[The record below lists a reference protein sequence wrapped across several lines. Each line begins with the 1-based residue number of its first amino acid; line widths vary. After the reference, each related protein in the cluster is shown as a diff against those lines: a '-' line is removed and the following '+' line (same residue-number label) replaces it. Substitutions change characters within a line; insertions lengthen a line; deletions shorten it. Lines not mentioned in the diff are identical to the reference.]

1 MDRATCFLDLGRDT
15 SACLMLIAVLLY
27 YGNSL
32 VTFVWISSDRVCS
45 RLFPAVRCSPRMPR
59 RSPCWSR
66 DPLRSKRKE
75 QYEKA
80 PHIVRNTEIESHPPP
95 RHNVTKMG
103 ERNIFLIHF
112 LLLKFLVFH
121 LPHNEDHH
129 HLLLLL
135 SLLALGL
142 MYLVLVRQKLYIFY
156 NTMVKNTV
164 ESLLYYLPSC
174 PSLLPA
180 PRHQTPPHLIIKM
193 C

>member
-1 MDRATCFLDLGRDT
+1 MDRASCFLDLGRDT

-95 RHNVTKMG
+95 PRHNVTKMG

-112 LLLKFLVFH
+112 LLIKISSLPPTSQWRSPPPPPPPFAPCTRPDVLGPSKTKIIYFL
-121 LPHNEDHH
+121 
-129 HLLLLL
+129 
-135 SLLALGL
+135 
-142 MYLVLVRQKLYIFY
+142 
-156 NTMVKNTV
+156 
-164 ESLLYYLPSC
+164 
-174 PSLLPA
+174 
-180 PRHQTPPHLIIKM
+180 
-193 C
+193 

>member
-1 MDRATCFLDLGRDT
+1 MDRASCFLDLGRDT
-15 SACLMLIAVLLY
+15 SACLMLIAVLLF

-112 LLLKFLVFH
+112 LLIKISSLPPTSQWRSPPPPPPPFAPCTRPDVLGPSKTKIIYFL
-121 LPHNEDHH
+121 
-129 HLLLLL
+129 
-135 SLLALGL
+135 
-142 MYLVLVRQKLYIFY
+142 
-156 NTMVKNTV
+156 
-164 ESLLYYLPSC
+164 
-174 PSLLPA
+174 
-180 PRHQTPPHLIIKM
+180 
-193 C
+193 